1 MQRYNFCP
9 KVKAI
14 GGYFHRRL
22 NALDDLGQPT
32 GKAVG
37 VGKAKS
43 LEASQGRRGG
53 GVLVVVDLRALR
65 LLAELCRGEVAE
77 GTARAA
83 QALHVGIEELLAVV
97 VG

>member
-1 MQRYNFCP
+1 M
-9 KVKAI
+9 
-14 GGYFHRRL
+14 
-22 NALDDLGQPT
+22 
-32 GKAVG
+32 
-37 VGKAKS
+37 AKG

-83 QALHVGIEELLAVV
+83 
-97 VG
+97 